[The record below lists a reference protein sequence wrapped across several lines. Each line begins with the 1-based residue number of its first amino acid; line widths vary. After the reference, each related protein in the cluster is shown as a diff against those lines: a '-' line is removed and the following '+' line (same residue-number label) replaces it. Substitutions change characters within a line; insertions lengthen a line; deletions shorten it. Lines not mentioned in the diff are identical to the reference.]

1 MLFLLTIENGQDVRM
16 NPRLEK
22 LVEKARLISMPK
34 NTIDK
39 AIKTG
44 AGVSKTIFGWYLHMI
59 MPTLQWFL
67 TDIITGELERFIS
80 SILVSSLWHIKD
92 LFPNLILEG
101 LSRMLTM

>member
-1 MLFLLTIENGQDVRM
+1 MLFLLIIENGQDVRM

-44 AGVSKTIFGWYLHMI
+44 AGVSKTFFGLYLHMI

-101 LSRMLTM
+101 LSRMLTA

>member
-1 MLFLLTIENGQDVRM
+1 M

-59 MPTLQWFL
+59 MPTLQ
-67 TDIITGELERFIS
+67 
-80 SILVSSLWHIKD
+80 
-92 LFPNLILEG
+92 
-101 LSRMLTM
+101 

>member
-1 MLFLLTIENGQDVRM
+1 MLFLLIIENGQDVRM

-44 AGVSKTIFGWYLHMI
+44 AGVSKTFFGLYLHMI
-59 MPTLQWFL
+59 MPTLQ
-67 TDIITGELERFIS
+67 
-80 SILVSSLWHIKD
+80 
-92 LFPNLILEG
+92 
-101 LSRMLTM
+101 

>member
-1 MLFLLTIENGQDVRM
+1 MVFLLIIENGQDVRM

-44 AGVSKTIFGWYLHMI
+44 AGVSKTFFGWCLHMI
-59 MPTLQWFL
+59 MSTLQWFL

-80 SILVSSLWHIKD
+80 FILVSSL
-92 LFPNLILEG
+92 
-101 LSRMLTM
+101 

>member
-16 NPRLEK
+16 NPHLEK

-44 AGVSKTIFGWYLHMI
+44 AGVSKTFFG
-59 MPTLQWFL
+59 
-67 TDIITGELERFIS
+67 
-80 SILVSSLWHIKD
+80 
-92 LFPNLILEG
+92 
-101 LSRMLTM
+101 

>member
-44 AGVSKTIFGWYLHMI
+44 AGVSKN
-59 MPTLQWFL
+59 FL
-67 TDIITGELERFIS
+67 WMIS
-80 SILVSSLWHIKD
+80 SLD
-92 LFPNLILEG
+92 YANT
-101 LSRMLTM
+101 TMIFN